1 MKVEIKTVAGYAP
14 KKVATN
20 DDIISI
26 KGIQTN
32 DQWIQDH
39 FGVKTRTLAE
49 EENASDLGVEAT
61 KRALEKAGL
70 KKEQL
75 DAIVAATM
83 TPDQPCP
90 STACI
95 IQGKLGLEGVPAFD
109 ISAACSGYVYALDTA
124 VRLLGG
130 SMQGDSYKHVA
141 LVATEKMSD
150 CMDWSDRVVCPIFGD
165 YGTATILTKSGKD
178 KFIASY
184 LYADGRGR
192 NVLHIPRG
200 EKNLKMEGKEVY
212 AFAVDLFPKLVNR
225 VLEKAK
231 LEKDDIDWIF
241 PHQAN
246 TNILQKGFEALGI
259 PMEKTLIN
267 MDRYGNTSAASIPM
281 AMAEAVEKGLLKR
294 GQKILATGF
303 GAGWTGASIVF
314 EW

>member
-1 MKVEIKTVAGYAP
+1 MKVEIRTVAGYAP

-20 DDIISI
+20 EDIIRI
-26 KGIQTN
+26 KNIETN

-49 EENASDLGVEAT
+49 GEKASDLGAEAT

-75 DAIVAATM
+75 DAIIAATM

-95 IQGKLGLEGVPAFD
+95 IQDKLGVNGIPAFD
-109 ISAACSGYVYALDTA
+109 ISAACSGYVYALDAA
-124 VRLLGG
+124 VRLMGNGL
-130 SMQGDSYKHVA
+130 QGDSYRHVA

-150 CMDWSDRVVCPIFGD
+150 CIDWSDRVVCPIFGD
-165 YGTATILTKSGKD
+165 YAATTILSQSDRD

-184 LYADGRGR
+184 LYADGSGR
-192 NVLHIPRG
+192 DVLKIPRG
-200 EKNLKMEGKEVY
+200 EKYLKMEGKEVY
-212 AFAVDLFPKLVNR
+212 AFAIDLFPKLVRR

-231 LEKDDIDWIF
+231 LEVKDIDWVF

-246 TNILQKGFEALGI
+246 TKILEKGFETLGI

-267 MDRYGNTSAASIPM
+267 MDRYGNTAAASIPM
-281 AMAEAVEKGLLKR
+281 AMAEAVEKGLFKR
-294 GQKILATGF
+294 GQRILATGF
-303 GAGWTGASIVF
+303 GAGWTGASILF